1 MQPLPKISEEEAKT
15 TSHFSLWA
23 VHPGQ
28 GRRIAEVYPSK
39 SLALERKRQLEPQG
53 YDVLLTPAD
62 FTHTLGRFLRVKT

>member
-1 MQPLPKISEEEAKT
+1 VQLLPKISEEASKA

-39 SLALERKRQLEPQG
+39 SLALERKGQLETQG
-53 YDVLLTPAD
+53 YDVLVTPAD
-62 FTHTLGRFLRVKT
+62 FTHTLGRFLRVKP